1 MAQHMSW
8 KQMTYWSVFLS
19 MASLKSLFGMFHY
32 YSKTQYWDFS
42 GVQWLRLWAPNAGG
56 LGSIPSLGTKSHILQ
71 LWVQVPQ
78 LQILHAH
85 WRQKIPRAT
94 TKTQH
99 SPLTPPPKHNPDCS
113 PRNQL
118 SGHSRPLAWI
128 LSPLF
133 SEISTFHLPAPAG
146 FPVSPSG
153 GPLCLLS
160 SRDSI
165 QTAVW

>member
-1 MAQHMSW
+1 MSW

-19 MASLKSLFGMFHY
+19 MASLTSLFGMFHY

-56 LGSIPSLGTKSHILQ
+56 LGSIPSLGTRSHILQ

-78 LQILHAH
+78 LKILHAH

-99 SPLTPPPKHNPDCS
+99 SPLSPPPNHTPDCFL
-113 PRNQL
+113 RFQL
-118 SGHSRPLAWI
+118 FIYLHQQAFLSVHQEDHCASYHQETQSRQQSGKDPFRANF
-128 LSPLF
+128 LS
-133 SEISTFHLPAPAG
+133 IYKKNT
-146 FPVSPSG
+146 
-153 GPLCLLS
+153 
-160 SRDSI
+160 
-165 QTAVW
+165 